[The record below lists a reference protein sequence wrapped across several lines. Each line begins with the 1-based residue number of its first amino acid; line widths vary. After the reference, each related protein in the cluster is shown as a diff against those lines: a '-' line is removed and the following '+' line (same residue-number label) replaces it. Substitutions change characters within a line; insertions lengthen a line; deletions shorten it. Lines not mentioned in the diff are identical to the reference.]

1 MIALGSDHA
10 GLPLK
15 LEIIK
20 LLEERGIRYEDFGTH
35 TYESCDYPVYARKA
49 AQAVADGRCQ
59 KGLLF
64 CGTGIGVSLAANK
77 VPGIRCVVC
86 SDCYTAVLSRQHN
99 DANMLALG
107 ARVVGVDLARMIVN
121 MWLDAVFEGGR
132 HAQRVG
138 MISRIERD
146 YLKEP
151 GGPQDPAAEQSGRQ
165 R

>member
-1 MIALGSDHA
+1 MKLAIAGDSA
-10 GLPLK
+10 GLPLVATLLPHLRARAG
-15 LEIIK
+15 LEVCDLSQAPDGTK
-20 LLEERGIRYEDFGTH
+20 EFYANLAERVALAVRAGEYERGI
-35 TYESCDYPVYARKA
+35 
-49 AQAVADGRCQ
+49 
-59 KGLLF
+59 LI
-64 CGTGIGVSLAANK
+64 CGTGIGVCISANK

-151 GGPQDPAAEQSGRQ
+151 GGPQDAGC
-165 R
+165 